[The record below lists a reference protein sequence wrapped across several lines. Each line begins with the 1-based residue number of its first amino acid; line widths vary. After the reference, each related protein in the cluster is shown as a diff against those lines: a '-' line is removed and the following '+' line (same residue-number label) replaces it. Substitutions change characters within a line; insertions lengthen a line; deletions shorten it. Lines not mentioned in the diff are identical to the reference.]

1 MAVAIVIQIV
11 VVAFQQVFFILL
23 DLLLPLA
30 ALLFLLPLN
39 PIFSS
44 IAASS
49 WTMAQL
55 LISPN
60 EKRWALW
67 PMAMVILVMARTWWL
82 NEMPHPASGQDLL
95 LLVASFL
102 AATGISKK
110 RWTLLLAFP
119 IGVLPLLLTQ
129 LSSKPWTPNP
139 LVGPNQGAYL
149 LGLILLMA
157 LGWCWKETKHLWIKF
172 LSCFSSVLAL
182 FLIWQTASRAALAS
196 ALIAFSFVFLRERAR
211 KGNIWQPLLLLIAI
225 TVLGIGIKQLLRP
238 SSTGIPG
245 LNLSSDLGRILIG
258 QCYFKLPFSG
268 SNRLLHGVGFQ
279 RPEEFCHQVIN
290 GGIADHAH
298 NIYLQIWANSGL
310 LGLVGL
316 SIFAILLFSYWRQ
329 SENYLDPLPRRI
341 GQAVLIYTL
350 VQGCFDIS
358 LLHWPITQV
367 FTGILLAIPFCAADH
382 SNNSFSKPDWG

>member
-1 MAVAIVIQIV
+1 MAIAIVVQI

-44 IAASS
+44 IAAST

-55 LISPN
+55 LRSPS

-67 PMAMVILVMARTWWL
+67 PLAVVMLVMARTWWL

-95 LLVASFL
+95 LLIASFL
-102 AATGISKK
+102 AATGISRK
-110 RWTLLLAFP
+110 RWPLLIALP
-119 IGVLPLLLTQ
+119 ISVLPILLTQ
-129 LSSKPWTPNP
+129 LGSKPWTPNP

-157 LGWCWKETKHLWIKF
+157 LAWCWQETKHLWIKF
-172 LSCFSSVLAL
+172 LSVFSSVLAVL
-182 FLIWQTASRAALAS
+182 LIWQTASRAALAS
-196 ALIAFSFVFLRERAR
+196 ALIAVSFVYLRERAR
-211 KGNIWQPLLLLIAI
+211 KGNIWQPLLLLLAI
-225 TVLGIGIKQLLRP
+225 TTLGIGIKQLLRP

-245 LNLSSDLGRILIG
+245 LHLSSDLGRILIG
-258 QCYFKLPFSG
+258 QCYLKLPFSG
-268 SNRLLHGVGFQ
+268 SNRLLYGVGFE
-279 RPEEFCHQVIN
+279 RPEEFCHQIIN

-298 NIYLQIWANSGL
+298 NIYLQLWANSGL

-316 SIFAILLFSYWRQ
+316 SIFAVLLFSYWRK

-341 GQAVLIYTL
+341 GQAALIYTL
-350 VQGCFDIS
+350 IQGCLDAS
-358 LLHWPITQV
+358 LLHWPVTQV
-367 FTGILLAIPFCAADH
+367 FTGILLAIPFCAADN
-382 SNNSFSKPDWG
+382 SNNSFNKPDRG